1 MKGAKDMTNSNSPIF
16 RPPHRAHSRP
26 STPGVSFLHA
36 ASLKVPTK
44 YSSDTA
50 EVTRTL
56 TPDALNPAP
65 SSPARSRNIKDLEPA
80 SRSKTSLTLSLPE
93 EETFG
98 QPSID
103 LPGLKIARDFGFGLG
118 IGSGTSRIEER
129 RSVVVAKE
137 VKNDSKEDFEDVN
150 LDAHRRSVEEIGNKA
165 ELRGDEQKLGKDRR
179 IAEKLDRR
187 EADEVD
193 KSHGTIGLL
202 KKLRRNFTRKCC
214 CS

>member
-1 MKGAKDMTNSNSPIF
+1 MKGAKDMTNSDSPIF
-16 RPPHRAHSRP
+16 RPPYRARSRP

-44 YSSDTA
+44 YSSETA
-50 EVTRTL
+50 EITRTL
-56 TPDALNPAP
+56 TPDALNPDP
-65 SSPARSRNIKDLEPA
+65 SSPARSRKFKDLEPA
-80 SRSKTSLTLSLPE
+80 SRSKTSLTLSIPE

-103 LPGLKIARDFGFGLG
+103 LPGLKMATNSGFGLG

-129 RSVVVAKE
+129 RSVVVVKE
-137 VKNDSKEDFEDVN
+137 VRNDSQEDSEDVN
-150 LDAHRRSVEEIGNKA
+150 LDAHRRPFEEIGNKT
-165 ELRGDEQKLGKDRR
+165 ELRGDELELGKDRR

-193 KSHGTIGLL
+193 KSHGTIGLF